1 MNIKKAVNGMNL
13 EPHSFNPNIHVDY
26 EMNFKKDVI
35 KPGTILKFKGTRGT
49 FRFRCLAHN
58 SKTGTSWVDC
68 YDESAGTLRAFSVD
82 KLQGVVKK
90 RSRRHKENE

>member
-1 MNIKKAVNGMNL
+1 MNAKKAVKVNTD
-13 EPHSFNPNIHVDY
+13 PHSFNENIHVEY
-26 EMNFKKDVI
+26 EFAHKKDVV
-35 KPGTILKFKGTRGT
+35 KPGTCLKFRGTRGI

-58 SKTGTSWVDC
+58 SMTGTSWIDC

-90 RSRRHKENE
+90 RSRRHKVNE